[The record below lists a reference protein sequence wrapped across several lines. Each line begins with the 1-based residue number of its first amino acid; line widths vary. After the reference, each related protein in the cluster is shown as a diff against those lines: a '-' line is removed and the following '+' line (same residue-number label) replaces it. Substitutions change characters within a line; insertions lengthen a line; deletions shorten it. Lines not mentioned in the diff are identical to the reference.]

1 VGDEAALA
9 TIVEEM
15 SATGAYALDTEFHRE
30 RTYYAQLALLQIAWD
45 DDIALVDPLAV
56 DIGPLRKVLQRDVPC
71 IMHASTQDLPILER
85 ACGVLPSVLV
95 DTQVAAGF
103 VGLGAPGLGA
113 LLQRRLGI
121 NLPKA
126 DRLTDW
132 LRRPVSEAAS
142 IYAAADVAH
151 LHELW
156 ESLRSELDARGRL
169 GWALDECEQ
178 LRRRF
183 GEPADPER
191 AWWRIKEARRL
202 KGRGRCVAQAV
213 AAWRERRA
221 QQLDKPVRHIL
232 PDLAVVAMAERP
244 PKTRTDLQ
252 QVRGL
257 DSRHLRGGAAGEL
270 LDAIEVGMGLDES
283 TLWVPEREGVDASV
297 RPAVT
302 LASAWVSQIGR
313 DLDLDTALL
322 ATRADIEAL
331 VRGDGTSRLLTGWR
345 DEVAGEPVRQLLSG
359 RAALAFDGDGALVLE
374 RRSYTEVGWRTDGEG
389 DTNGEVPAT
398 VDLGSAGGNRAQ
410 SAGGRAGG
418 GSSGARGSSRWTARR
433 KSRK

>member
-1 VGDEAALA
+1 VGDDAALA
-9 TIVEEM
+9 AVVEQL
-15 SATGAYALDTEFHRE
+15 SATEAYALDTEFHRE
-30 RTYYAQLALLQIAWD
+30 RTYYAQLALLQIGWD
-45 DDIALVDPLAV
+45 EEVALVDPLAV
-56 DIGPLRKVLQRDVPC
+56 DVGPLREVLVRDVPC

-85 ACGVLPSVLV
+85 VCGVLPSQLV

-132 LRRPVSEAAS
+132 LRRPVSEAATC
-142 IYAAADVAH
+142 YAAADVAH

-156 ESLRSELDARGRL
+156 DSLQNELRARGRL

-178 LRRRF
+178 LRLRF
-183 GEPADPER
+183 REPADPER

-221 QQLDKPVRHIL
+221 QTIDKPVRHVL

-244 PKTRTDLQ
+244 PKARTDLQ

-270 LDAIEVGMGLDES
+270 LGAIELGLSLDEAN
-283 TLWVPEREGVDASV
+283 LWVPEREGVDASV

-374 RRSYTEVGWRTDGEG
+374 RRSYEPVGWRTDLDGEG
-389 DTNGEVPAT
+389 DDE
-398 VDLGSAGGNRAQ
+398 DLPVHT
-410 SAGGRAGG
+410 GRKTI
-418 GSSGARGSSRWTARR
+418 S
-433 KSRK
+433 

>member
-15 SATGAYALDTEFHRE
+15 SATEAYALDTEFHRE

-156 ESLRSELDARGRL
+156 DSLRSELDARGRL

-270 LDAIEVGMGLDES
+270 LDAIEVGMGLDEA

-374 RRSYTEVGWRTDGEG
+374 RRSYTAVGWRTDGEG

-398 VDLGSAGGNRAQ
+398 VDLGSGAGDRAP

-418 GSSGARGSSRWTARR
+418 GSSGARGSSRWAARR